1 MHLKAERMIRIVPN
15 GKRISRRRDKEIGTL
30 QDEYSGKPR
39 EADKKVCF
47 VILRLIAILNAKV
60 NCVNESAVIC
70 DLSAR
75 KLAPESVYVRIEIYS
90 SDYRTD
96 FIRDNHLLNL
106 SISLFLSL
114 IKQDRAV
121 IIPWAIIR
129 CRPI

>member
-90 SDYRTD
+90 SHYRAD